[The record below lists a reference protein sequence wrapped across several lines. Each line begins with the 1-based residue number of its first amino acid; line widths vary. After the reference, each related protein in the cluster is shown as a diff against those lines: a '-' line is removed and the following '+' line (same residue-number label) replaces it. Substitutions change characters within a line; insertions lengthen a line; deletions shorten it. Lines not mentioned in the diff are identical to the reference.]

1 MAHHHISNA
10 GLVDAET
17 FEDRGHTF
25 VRVRMIDRNNGET
38 VDLVFVQPAFAAFA
52 DRLTAIAGEIVVRVS
67 ATDV

>member
-25 VRVRMIDRNNGET
+25 VRVRMIDRNTGET
-38 VDLVFVQPAFAAFA
+38 VDLVFAQSAFAAFA
-52 DRLTAIAGEIVVRVS
+52 DQLMAIAGEIATRVS
-67 ATDV
+67 DPDV